1 MDQIEF
7 CDVEKPLSCVSKT
20 ASNST
25 SGKLLF
31 DVDVKK
37 RIFKDKDDV
46 DYDAADLPIKIQRE
60 DCLCD
65 WRYCNSS
72 YRIIWKWYIVVISVV
87 FKSIL

>member
-7 CDVEKPLSCVSKT
+7 CDAEKPLSCVSKT

-37 RIFKDKDDV
+37 RIFKDKNDV
-46 DYDAADLPIKIQRE
+46 DLSVTLS
-60 DCLCD
+60 CLL
-65 WRYCNSS
+65 
-72 YRIIWKWYIVVISVV
+72 IAMISH
-87 FKSIL
+87 KKLLE